1 MRGSY
6 NVAFDSAFAQSA
18 LQMTATAK
26 ITVIDYGAGNIG
38 SVLNMIKHVGGASE
52 VACDAQGVL
61 GARKILL
68 PGVGSFD
75 NAMTR
80 LENLKL
86 IETLK
91 ERAAQGT
98 PFLGICLGMQLL
110 AYRSEEGKLEGLG
123 LIPGQVRRFK
133 FLGEDA
139 SLKIPHM
146 GWNRVS
152 SAKEHPLIAG
162 LAEDARFYFVHS
174 YFFECED
181 PRNTL
186 LQSSYGGTFASGV
199 QRENV
204 MGVQFHPEKSHR
216 YGMQLIKNFV
226 GI

>member
-1 MRGSY
+1 M
-6 NVAFDSAFAQSA
+6 
-18 LQMTATAK
+18 

-38 SVLNMIKHVGGASE
+38 SVLNMIKHVGGTAE
-52 VACDAQGVL
+52 VARDSQGVL
-61 GARKILL
+61 GARKVLL

-80 LENLKL
+80 LDDLGL
-86 IETLK
+86 IEPLK

-110 AYRSEEGKLEGLG
+110 ANRSEEGKLEGLG
-123 LIPGQVRRFK
+123 LIPGLVRRFQ
-133 FLGEDA
+133 FEGQDA

-146 GWNRVS
+146 GWNRAS
-152 SAKEHPLIAG
+152 PAKDHPLITG
-162 LAEDARFYFVHS
+162 LSDDARFYFVHS
-174 YFFECED
+174 FYFECED
-181 PRNTL
+181 PDSTL
-186 LQSSYGGTFASGV
+186 LRSSYGGPFTSGV
-199 QRENV
+199 QWGNV